1 MKDDA
6 MFNDAT
12 LHETAQRLGAREAE
26 RLDVERTAQAVV
38 ERLRREPA
46 VQAPLWV
53 RPGWLRIAA
62 AVVVLFGAGVITRDL
77 FTGSGTDSP
86 SHPGHYVVEDLGDL
100 TVDDLQQVLATLDAT
115 LDSTTA
121 SDAGLDGLTE
131 AQLRE
136 VLRSLEG

>member
-6 MFNDAT
+6 LFDDAT

-46 VQAPLWV
+46 VPAPAWV

-62 AVVVLFGAGVITRDL
+62 AVVVLVGAGLITRDL
-77 FTGSGTDSP
+77 FNGSVSDA
-86 SHPGHYVVEDLGDL
+86 HPGHYVVEDLGDL
-100 TVDDLQQVLATLDAT
+100 TVDDLQQVLATLDET
-115 LDSTTA
+115 LVSTAA
-121 SDAGLDGLTE
+121 SEAGLDGLTE